1 MGGLSLGE
9 KRNPKDS
16 SSVGGDGA
24 GDLAMKWAIPTGVA
38 VATRNV
44 EGPPAR
50 GLPDGGGAAS
60 EGGGAAS

>member
-1 MGGLSLGE
+1 
-9 KRNPKDS
+9 
-16 SSVGGDGA
+16 VGGDGA